1 MAIARLDS
9 NQKVVLNSDSQMDY
23 VNKADE
29 KKLMAAKT
37 AAINV
42 LTNVV
47 EAKSMGID
55 KLNVSFKQS
64 LNGEEPKWQSYFA
77 NLQKNGN
84 LSLKPIG
91 SEVKD
96 GSDLIYFNKVEKD
109 GKSFYMLNEQSESG
123 KNFANSLTTN
133 TWQDKDGL
141 EHTNLAARVNITDEN
156 LKQALIEKGEGAYA
170 VISKDGVNVT
180 TKKEQEATKEATQ
193 NKEQPSKENER

>member
-1 MAIARLDS
+1 MAIARLDT
-9 NQKVVLNSDSQMDY
+9 NQRVVLHSDSQMDY

-42 LTNVV
+42 LTDVV
-47 EAKSMGID
+47 EAKNMGID

-64 LNGEEPKWQSYFA
+64 LNGEEPKWQSYFV
-77 NLQKNGN
+77 NMQKNGN
-84 LSLKPIG
+84 VSLKPIG

-109 GKSFYMLNEQSESG
+109 GKSFYMLNEQSEAG
-123 KNFANSLTTN
+123 KNFVNSLTTN

-156 LKQALIEKGEGAYA
+156 LKQALVEKGEGAYA

-180 TKKEQEATKEATQ
+180 TKKEQEAAKSATQ
-193 NKEQPSKENER
+193 NKEQSSKDNER

>member
-42 LTNVV
+42 LTNAI
-47 EAKSMGID
+47 EAKNIGVD

-64 LNGEEPKWQSYFA
+64 INGVEPKWQSYFV
-77 NLQKNGN
+77 NIQNNGN
-84 LSLKPIG
+84 VSLKPLG

-109 GKSFYMLNEQSESG
+109 NKSFYVLNEQSEAG
-123 KNFANSLTTN
+123 KNFATSLTTN
-133 TWQDKDGL
+133 TWQDKNGF
-141 EHTNLAARVNITDEN
+141 EHTNLAARVNINDEN

-180 TKKEQEATKEATQ
+180 TKKEQEATKAATQ
-193 NKEQPSKENER
+193 NKEQPSKENDR

>member
-37 AAINV
+37 AVINV

-64 LNGEEPKWQSYFA
+64 VNGEEPKWKSYFV

-141 EHTNLAARVNITDEN
+141 EHTNLAVRINVNDEN

-170 VISKDGVNVT
+170 VISRDGVNVT
-180 TKKEQEATKEATQ
+180 TKQEQDAAKAATQ
-193 NKEQPSKENER
+193 DKSQPTKDNER